1 MGCVGTLANC
11 LDPYTFSDPIEN
23 SAALFGGE
31 YRREGIPT
39 HKHFIQTFGA
49 TGKEKETLF
58 LVNSHP
64 HVPRQ
69 AWNERKES

>member
-49 TGKEKETLF
+49 TGKETLF
-58 LVNSHP
+58 LVKHP
-64 HVPRQ
+64 RVPRQ
-69 AWNERKES
+69 AWNERKER

>member
-49 TGKEKETLF
+49 TGKETSLVAPF
-58 LVNSHP
+58 LY
-64 HVPRQ
+64 
-69 AWNERKES
+69 AA